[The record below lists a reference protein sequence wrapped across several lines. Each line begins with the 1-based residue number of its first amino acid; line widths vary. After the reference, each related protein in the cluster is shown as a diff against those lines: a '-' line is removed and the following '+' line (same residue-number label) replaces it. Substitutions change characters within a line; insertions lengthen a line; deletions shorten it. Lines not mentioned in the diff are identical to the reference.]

1 MGVKCK
7 MVNRGGMRY
16 RENGFWGFG
25 FCIYIWDLS
34 LSLSSSK
41 QKERDIPVYF
51 LERIFLL

>member
-16 RENGFWGFG
+16 RENGVWGFG